1 MVVVT
6 VPVVEAMEA
15 REMVVE
21 VRAREAAAMALER
34 GGGEGGGAGGGS
46 GSERQLTTV
55 SALSAASSL
64 CAPFIAGLGCGLPCP
79 PSASDEREE
88 SEGCKGVRHRTF
100 KKKRDS
106 KRFLG

>member
-34 GGGEGGGAGGGS
+34 GGAARAAEPEEAPAARGS
-46 GSERQLTTV
+46 
-55 SALSAASSL
+55 
-64 CAPFIAGLGCGLPCP
+64 
-79 PSASDEREE
+79 
-88 SEGCKGVRHRTF
+88 
-100 KKKRDS
+100 
-106 KRFLG
+106 